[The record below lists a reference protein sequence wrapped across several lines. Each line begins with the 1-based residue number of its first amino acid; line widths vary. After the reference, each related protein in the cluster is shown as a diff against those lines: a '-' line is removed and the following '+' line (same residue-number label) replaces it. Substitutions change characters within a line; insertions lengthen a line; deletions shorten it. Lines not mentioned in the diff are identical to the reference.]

1 MKLANATTVA
11 EYLDTHEYPP
21 IFYNYPWL
29 IRPLQWFTMFI
40 TLRNWYVLRRL
51 REVCNRTQQGF
62 SVLDAGCGLGDF
74 SIHCARNYVGSRVM
88 GLDFSESAVRLAKR
102 ISETMKLDNIVFIKE
117 DLSYFHPKEQFD
129 VILCN
134 AVLQSIQDD
143 ERALQNLAEALKRGG
158 ELLLYTPVRYKRY
171 IPFFD
176 TLEGKYLDKFFYRY
190 TNGFSHHRYS
200 ADDVVRKVLACG
212 MGIERAELAYG
223 LCGGIAFEIYSLF
236 LILFKTLP
244 TWLMFPVVPLY
255 AVLVLPFQFLL
266 MLIDYS
272 MIHTRGNGLLLLA
285 RKK

>member
-1 MKLANATTVA
+1 MKSASATTVA
-11 EYLDTHEYPP
+11 EYLDSHEYPT

-29 IRPLQWFTMFI
+29 IRPLQWMSMLV

-51 REVCNRTQQGF
+51 REACNRMKQGF
-62 SVLDAGCGLGDF
+62 SMLDAGCGLGDF
-74 SIHCARNYVGSRVM
+74 TIHCAKNYSDSQVV
-88 GLDFSESAVRLAKR
+88 GLDFSESTVRLAKR

-117 DLSYFHPKEQFD
+117 DLPHYHPKERFD

-143 ERALQNLAEALKRGG
+143 ERVLQNLADALKRGG

-176 TLEGKYLDKFFYRY
+176 TLECKYLDKFFYRY

-200 ADDVVRKVLACG
+200 VDEVIRNVVACG
-212 MGIERAELAYG
+212 LGIEREEFAYG

-244 TWLMFPVVPLY
+244 TWLLFVVVPLY
-255 AVLVLPFQFLL
+255 AVLVFPFQFLL

-272 MIHTRGNGLLLLA
+272 LIRNRGNGLLLLA